1 MPKKTQCWERVARGG
16 RKYTVCDG
24 SKGQKGVYTS
34 KKNATETSKQYKARM
49 GVKVKDMT
57 KAQKQRYDM
66 LAKKESRAR
75 GKK

>member
-1 MPKKTQCWERVARGG
+1 MPKKIQCWEREARGG

-24 SKGQKGVYTS
+24 SRGQKGVYTS
-34 KKNATETSKQYKARM
+34 KRNATETAKQYKERL

-57 KAQKQRYDM
+57 APQKRRYDM

-75 GKK
+75 GRK